1 MAGHILEQGL
11 ARPSPLYY
19 SQTPGKHTLL
29 QENAIFDAGPRSP
42 AAISSALQGPL
53 PPRGRMPSERRTRL
67 PSPCPSAMAW
77 CSNAKKCFDSL
88 QRRCDN
94 NRRTLIIAEMGL
106 RFLQERVSGFCADRL
121 GLSISRVVAELA
133 IIRRFLT
140 GGQARMLISRQGV
153 GGGRAHTHCPWGECR
168 PGSWTVISGSLTRGL
183 FLSPGIRC
191 RTTLSSPGASAEINR
206 EVAS

>member
-1 MAGHILEQGL
+1 MAGHVLEQGL

-77 CSNAKKCFDSL
+77 CSNAKKCFD
-88 QRRCDN
+88 
-94 NRRTLIIAEMGL
+94 I
-106 RFLQERVSGFCADRL
+106 LQERVSGFCADRL

-153 GGGRAHTHCPWGECR
+153 GGGRAHTQCLWGECR
-168 PGSWTVISGSLTRGL
+168 PGSWTAISGSLTRGL